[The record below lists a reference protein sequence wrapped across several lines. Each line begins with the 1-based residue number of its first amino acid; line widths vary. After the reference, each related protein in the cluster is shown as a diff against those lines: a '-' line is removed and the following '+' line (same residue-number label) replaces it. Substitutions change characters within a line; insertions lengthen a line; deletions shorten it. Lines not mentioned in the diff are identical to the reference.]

1 MLFISVLGFLVHV
14 IYLPMM
20 CQPKYLPNIL
30 WIFEYMSW
38 QRLQKCAGTCTL
50 KGGIMLKNPLQDSQ
64 DFARIH
70 NLVAVG
76 PMSIT
81 NTDGIIL
88 KPLHLEF
95 IRFDWYIWLRWES
108 HLYSSGFQVFSIYY
122 YPVPSQIRWIVGEKF
137 SGDEKMT
144 EKIKGT
150 PPGRSYYN
158 YQGVTRTL
166 IWC

>member
-1 MLFISVLGFLVHV
+1 MNIW
-14 IYLPMM
+14 IYELTKIAKMRRN
-20 CQPKYLPNIL
+20 LH
-30 WIFEYMSW
+30 FEGRHYAKKPSL
-38 QRLQKCAGTCTL
+38 RFPGLCE
-50 KGGIMLKNPLQDSQ
+50 DSQ
-64 DFARIH
+64 SR
-70 NLVAVG
+70 G
-76 PMSIT
+76 SRPMSIT

-95 IRFDWYIWLRWES
+95 ISFDWYIWLRWGS

-137 SGDEKMT
+137 WGDEKMT

-166 IWC
+166 IWCEGTITPRQLIKVYIP

>member
-1 MLFISVLGFLVHV
+1 MWY
-14 IYLPMM
+14 IYQW
-20 CQPKYLPNIL
+20 CVNPNICL
-30 WIFEYMSW
+30 ISYEYLNIW
-38 QRLQKCAGTCTL
+38 VDKDC
-50 KGGIMLKNPLQDSQ
+50 KNVQEPAHFHLYSQ

-95 IRFDWYIWLRWES
+95 ISFDWYIWLRWGS

-137 SGDEKMT
+137 WGDEKMT

-166 IWC
+166 IWWEGTITPRQLIKVYIP